1 VPQVQVVRRCHAL
14 QDLTEEENTMPDL
27 PDLVIEYSI
36 DSGVT
41 WHHGKTVRGR
51 VRHDKRAL
59 KAERAAVRE
68 QANAGHD
75 YAMIITRLRPEGDP
89 RAVLKRPGRAAERGA
104 AERMAAAEGEAAE
117 RRAAT
122 ARQAAAERRAAL
134 VRQAV
139 AEHRSAAVPG
149 PADDEL
155 SRQQAAEALAE
166 WQEAMTDEGSLG
178 DMLAAGQ
185 QMAEFIA
192 GWLDAAGMPEGVD
205 NPGYF
210 GLGGPTS

>member
-1 VPQVQVVRRCHAL
+1 
-14 QDLTEEENTMPDL
+14 MPDI

-36 DSGVT
+36 DGGVT

-68 QANAGHD
+68 QAHAGHD

-89 RAVLKRPGRAAERGA
+89 RAVLKRPRRTVAERGA
-104 AERMAAAEGEAAE
+104 AERMAAAERDAAE
-117 RRAAT
+117 RRAA
-122 ARQAAAERRAAL
+122 AERMAAAERRAAL

-139 AEHRSAAVPG
+139 AERRDAAVPG

-166 WQEAMTDEGSLG
+166 WQAAMTGEGSLG

-185 QMAEFIA
+185 QTAEFIA
-192 GWLDAAGMPEGVD
+192 DYLDAAGMPEGVD

-210 GLGGPTS
+210 GLGGPGADLR